1 MQNTRLNTLVDSL
14 INRSRQW
21 VQNPW
26 RRVSLIII
34 GLLFGFYLANAIS
47 TVSGQTAELDILG
60 AALATGFTEVIS
72 WLVYR
77 SRSRLPLGDVFNALK
92 VGLIY
97 GYALEAFKLGS

>member
-1 MQNTRLNTLVDSL
+1 MQNTRLNTLVDL
-14 INRSRQW
+14 AISRGKEW
-21 VQNPW
+21 LQNPW
-26 RRVSLIII
+26 RRLSLILI
-34 GLLFGFYLANAIS
+34 GLFFGFYIANAIS

-60 AALATGFTEVIS
+60 AALATGFTEIIS

-77 SRSRLPLGDVFNALK
+77 SGNKVPLADVLNAFK

>member
-1 MQNTRLNTLVDSL
+1 MQNTRLNTVVDSL
-14 INRSRQW
+14 ISQSRQW
-21 VQNPW
+21 LRNPW
-26 RRVSLIII
+26 RRFSLVVI

-60 AALATGFTEVIS
+60 AALATGFTEVVS
-72 WLVYR
+72 WVVYR
-77 SRSRLPLGDVFNALK
+77 SGAKIPLGDVLNALK